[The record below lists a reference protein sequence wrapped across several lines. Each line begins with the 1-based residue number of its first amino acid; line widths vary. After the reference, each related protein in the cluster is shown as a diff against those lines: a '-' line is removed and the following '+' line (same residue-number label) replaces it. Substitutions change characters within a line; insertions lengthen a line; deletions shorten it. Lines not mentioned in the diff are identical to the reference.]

1 MNTIGEVKPSICGY
15 SVRLCVYLRCGRAV
29 TCIVRK
35 PNKAKSY
42 FTAVYAFDTHSHQTV
57 VQWKYLCEVVT
68 HPDCSLSLTW
78 GFPLFAEH
86 SDTIWVSDSSLS
98 GGFLFWFQGCSS
110 SPVSEEHLCQVV
122 VFHEYFMGGCGLD
135 KPFDYCGQMVWL
147 IWEYG
152 SVCTHKHSS

>member
-1 MNTIGEVKPSICGY
+1 MRWNPAFVVILCV

-110 SPVSEEHLCQVV
+110 SPVSEEHLGSSGSISW
-122 VFHEYFMGGCGLD
+122 VFHG
-135 KPFDYCGQMVWL
+135 WL
-147 IWEYG
+147 RARQTFWLLWTDGVINMRIWQCLY
-152 SVCTHKHSS
+152 T

>member
-1 MNTIGEVKPSICGY
+1 MRWNPAFVVILCV

-42 FTAVYAFDTHSHQTV
+42 FTAVYAFYTHSHQTV

-110 SPVSEEHLCQVV
+110 SPVSEEHLGSSGSISW
-122 VFHEYFMGGCGLD
+122 VFHG
-135 KPFDYCGQMVWL
+135 WL
-147 IWEYG
+147 RARQTFWLLWTDGVINMRIWQCLY
-152 SVCTHKHSS
+152 T